1 MRERLKNYGV
11 GKKLVTAFAVIILMY
26 GFTVAVSVGNFME
39 MSEEMQTFYDGAFS
53 NVENAKSMSV
63 SMQKVGKYITLLAA
77 GDHLVDHV
85 QTLALIEQLADEEE
99 MRMRLLE
106 EGSGGEEERIT
117 ELRRQFDRL
126 ASIREQVTKLVRA
139 GDREQVME
147 QYISLYQPQ
156 AETVSGLLDELC
168 TVSSQ
173 NAEQSL
179 AAVRANNQQVI
190 WMLLLLSVIII
201 AITIVLCAGI
211 TRSIVGPI
219 LQLQKAANI
228 IAGGQLHVELEYQ
241 ASNELGQLADD
252 MRATADALRLYVS
265 EVQKALKELGQGNL
279 NYRSQIAFQGDFIA
293 LRDALRE
300 IARLL
305 RESVQQIGSS
315 AEQVSVGAE
324 QVSNGA
330 QALARGASEQAGS
343 VEKLAASI
351 NDIADSVKE
360 NAENAVKSSEQAN
373 EVRDR
378 ITESNEQMKELM
390 EAIGLI
396 RDNSIKSMDIVKE
409 IEDIA
414 FQTNILSLNASVEA
428 ARAGE
433 AGRGF
438 SVVAAEIRR
447 LASRTT
453 EASRRTTELIE
464 KNSLLVEEGSS
475 AVDMTAKKLSHSVEG
490 ARKVD
495 SMMHKLS
502 EVSVQ
507 QADAIVRIR
516 KSVEQISDIVQG
528 NSATSEESAAASE
541 ELSAQAQILRELVER
556 FEF

>member
-1 MRERLKNYGV
+1 MKERLKNYSV
-11 GKKLVTAFAVIILMY
+11 GKKLIVAFAVIILMY
-26 GFTVAVSVGNFME
+26 GLTVGVSVVNFIE

-53 NVENAKSMSV
+53 NVENAKSMSA
-63 SMQKVGKYITLLAA
+63 SLQKVGKYITLLASGEA
-77 GDHLVDHV
+77 FGDKEEM
-85 QTLALIEQLADEEE
+85 LAEVEQLARE
-99 MRMRLLE
+99 
-106 EGSGGEEERIT
+106 EEERMALLEQGSAGAWENIAQ
-117 ELRRQFDRL
+117 LRSQFDQL
-126 ASIREQVTKLVRA
+126 AYIRGQLTEAVKSS
-139 GDREQVME
+139 DRGLVME

-156 AETVSGLLDELC
+156 AETVSDLLDE
-168 TVSSQ
+168 VADISSRDAAA
-173 NAEQSL
+173 NL
-179 AAVRANNQQVI
+179 AAVREKNRDIV
-190 WMLLLLSVIII
+190 WMVLLLSVVII
-201 AITIVLCAGI
+201 AITVVLCIAI
-211 TRSIVGPI
+211 TRSLVRPI
-219 LQLQKAANI
+219 RQLQKAANT
-228 IAGGQLHVELEYQ
+228 IAAGQLQVDLKYR

-265 EVQKALKELGQGNL
+265 EVQRGLMELGQGNL
-279 NYRSQIAFQGDFIA
+279 DYHSQVDFRGDFMA
-293 LRDALRE
+293 LRDSLRE

-305 RESVQQIGSS
+305 KESMQQIASS

-343 VEKLAASI
+343 VEELAASI
-351 NDIADSVKE
+351 NDIADSVRD
-360 NAENAVKSSEQAN
+360 NAESAVKSSEYAN
-373 EVRDR
+373 VVRQR
-378 ITESNEQMKELM
+378 ITESNEQMQELL

-438 SVVAAEIRR
+438 SVVASEIRR
-447 LASRTT
+447 LAARTT

-464 KNSLLVEEGSS
+464 KNSLMVEEGSDK
-475 AVDMTAKKLSHSVEG
+475 VNGTAKKLHSSMEG
-490 ARKVD
+490 ARQAD
-495 SMMHKLS
+495 SMMQKIS

-507 QADAIVRIR
+507 QADAIAQIR
-516 KSVEQISDIVQG
+516 KSVELISDIVQG

-541 ELSAQAQILRELVER
+541 ELSAQAQILKELVER